1 MRSLSAILAFAFVVH
16 SGYVNATVMECY
28 SSGKS
33 EVSLGEKDFCC
44 ASYAT
49 PFESV
54 SAKCCG
60 FEKSEKKFDGSQAQL
75 EFEIQ
80 IQPVAFTE
88 YQYDLFSLI
97 SANLPDEISLK
108 SPPLLP
114 GGYDLLKLISV
125 FRL

>member
-49 PFESV
+49 PFEAV

-60 FEKSEKKFDGSQAQL
+60 FEKSEKTFDGSQAQL

-80 IQPVAFTE
+80 VQPATLST
-88 YQYDLFSLI
+88 YTSDLFLEI
-97 SANLPDEISLK
+97 SPELPDEISLK
-108 SPPLLP
+108 SPPHLR